1 MDISSIIPAIDTNVL
16 NEEAASAIAEAFEI
30 AVNEKVNAQVE
41 LQVEGALSKQDE
53 EHASKLGKLLE
64 AIDADHSE
72 KLKKVVN
79 AINENHA
86 SKLIKIVNFYK
97 KALNEKAET
106 FSEKVVNQISNFLD
120 ANLSKSIPHAE
131 LEEAVAN
138 KTAIKQ
144 LEQIKKI
151 ISFDPATL
159 NEDVK
164 SLITQGKKKIEDLH
178 EELNVSYKENIDL
191 HEQLNDLKGALILE
205 QKTKGMPTSKK
216 EYISKLLSD
225 KPASYIEENFKFVVE
240 MFERE
245 EKDLSGKL
253 VEEAKQSA
261 VSKNAKVPSSKIISE
276 STVVNRENTPVNRY
290 LTALQDI
297 R

>member
-1 MDISSIIPAIDTNVL
+1 MDISSIIPAFDTNVL
-16 NEEAASAIAEAFEI
+16 NEEAASAIAEAFET

-151 ISFDPATL
+151 IS
-159 NEDVK
+159 
-164 SLITQGKKKIEDLH
+164 SI
-178 EELNVSYKENIDL
+178 
-191 HEQLNDLKGALILE
+191 
-205 QKTKGMPTSKK
+205 
-216 EYISKLLSD
+216 
-225 KPASYIEENFKFVVE
+225 
-240 MFERE
+240 
-245 EKDLSGKL
+245 
-253 VEEAKQSA
+253 
-261 VSKNAKVPSSKIISE
+261 
-276 STVVNRENTPVNRY
+276 
-290 LTALQDI
+290 
-297 R
+297 